1 MENIKTVKL
10 LVEAGKASAGPPLGP
25 ALGQMKLNVS
35 KVVEEINNKTKS
47 FLGMKIPVTLY
58 VNMKTREYEIEVGL
72 PTTSALLKKE
82 ISESGKEK
90 NVELKKVIK
99 IAKEKMG
106 DMFVSDLKAAVKTV
120 LGVAVSMG
128 VKVDGKSPKKVIKE
142 INEGLHDSLLEP
154 V

>member
-142 INEGLHDSLLEP
+142 INEGLHDSLLEL